1 VTLTATSAGSR
12 NRRPPVRG
20 SAARAARTAP
30 AAPVASAVVPGKAR
44 PRGTFPH
51 YRRAGDFIFVSG
63 TSARCADDS
72 IAGASRTADGRWL
85 LDIRV
90 QTRAVLAN
98 IRDILATAGTTLAD
112 VVEICTYLRSM
123 DDFAA
128 YNEVYSEF
136 FGYDGPART
145 TVAVAA
151 LPHPQLLIEIK
162 AIAWRGTR
170 ARAAPR
176 PRASVRRRR

>member
-1 VTLTATSAGSR
+1 MTLTATAARSR
-12 NRRPPVRG
+12 ARPRVRG
-20 SAARAARTAP
+20 NAARVARAAP

-176 PRASVRRRR
+176 PRASARRRR